1 VPVVEG
7 TVERIVFRNVENGY
21 TVARI
26 KIDDATRL
34 FRDDLVTVVG
44 TLPNVNPGEIVECTG
59 EWELSAEHGRQLR
72 VAQFVPHTPVSAKGL
87 ARYLGSGII
96 KGIGPKT
103 AERIVAAFG
112 DQTLA
117 IIELE
122 PERLIEIKGISAS
135 KRDAII
141 QGWDAQREVRKI
153 MLFLQE
159 HHISPSLAQKIYSAY
174 GQAAIST
181 IQQNPYQLEQD
192 IYGVGFKTADA
203 IAREL
208 GLPPESLPRLATG
221 IKHTLNEMAS
231 EGHCFALREDLLAQA
246 AAILGVLPE
255 LLPPALDDL
264 VQRKEAFV
272 EEERVFLAP
281 FFYSEMGSARRIRL
295 LQKTPSPLPP
305 LTPQRW
311 DALLAEAQAEFGTQL
326 ATQQRYALHMAYEN
340 KVSIL
345 TGGPGTGKTTT
356 IRTLVHVLE
365 RYNVPFVMAAPT
377 GRAARRMTEATG
389 HAARTLHRLLEF
401 IPNTNQF
408 ARNEER
414 PLDAQFVIVDE
425 VSMIDLIL
433 MYNLLKALDTRTH
446 LLLVGDADQLPSVG
460 AGNVLHDLL
469 TSEVIPATH
478 LTELFRQAAA
488 SRIIVT
494 AHGVRDGRMPDLRP
508 DPQADFFFMPAATPE
523 AAARLVQDL
532 VIRRLPQRYGYEP
545 VRDIQALAPMY
556 KGACGVTALNDVLQ
570 SQINHGG
577 GEAVTAG
584 ARTLR
589 MGDKVMQLKNDYD
602 KNVFNGDVGFVTVID
617 PHDGLVVVQFGD
629 APVSYAFHELDALAL
644 AYAVSIHRAQGSE
657 YPVVVLPLVMQH
669 ALLLQRNLLYTAI
682 TRAKRLCVVVGEE
695 RALRYA
701 IQNDEVAARNTALA
715 ERLHGPQL
723 RGAQT
728 LVSGEQ

>member
-1 VPVVEG
+1 VPTIEG

-26 KIDDATRL
+26 KTDDATRL

-44 TLPNVNPGEIVECTG
+44 TLPNVSVGEVVECSG
-59 EWELSAEHGRQLR
+59 EWEHSLEHGRQLR
-72 VAQFVPHTPVSAKGL
+72 VTHFVPHTPISAKGL

-103 AERIVAAFG
+103 AEHIVAAFG
-112 DQTLA
+112 EQTLA
-117 IIELE
+117 VIELE
-122 PERLIEIKGISAS
+122 PERLIEVKGISQA

-141 QGWDAQREVRKI
+141 QGWEAQREVRKI
-153 MLFLQE
+153 MIFLQA
-159 HHISPSLAQKIYSAY
+159 HHVSPSLAQKIYGAY
-174 GQAAIST
+174 GQEAISV

-203 IAREL
+203 IAQEL
-208 GLPPESLPRLATG
+208 GLPPEGLPRLATG
-221 IKHTLNEMAS
+221 IKHTLNEVAG
-231 EGHCFALREDLLAQA
+231 EGHCFLPREELLAQA
-246 AAILGVLPE
+246 AAILGVAPE
-255 LLPPALDDL
+255 LLPPALEDL
-264 VQRKEAFV
+264 AKRKEVFI
-272 EEERVFLAP
+272 EDERVFLAP

-295 LQKTPSPLPP
+295 LQKSPSPLPSLP
-305 LTPQRW
+305 PQRW
-311 DALLAEAQAEFGTQL
+311 DALLAETQELFGARL
-326 ATQQRYALHMAYEN
+326 AIQQRYALRMAWEN

-365 RYNVPFVMAAPT
+365 QYGIPYLLAAPT

-389 HAARTLHRLLEF
+389 RSARTIHRLLEF
-401 IPNTNQF
+401 IPNTATF

-433 MYNLLKALDTRTH
+433 MYNLLKAIGPQTH

-469 TSEVIPATH
+469 ASEVVPVTH

-494 AHGVRDGRMPDLRP
+494 AHGVRDGIIPDLKP
-508 DPQADFFFMPAATPE
+508 DPASDFFFMPAQTPE
-523 AAARLVQDL
+523 QAAQIALDL
-532 VIRRLPQRYGYEP
+532 ATRRLPARYGFDP
-545 VRDIQALAPMY
+545 TRDIQVLAPMY
-556 KGACGVTALNDVLQ
+556 KGPAGVAALNDALQRRINRDQGEGVTAGTRLFRL
-570 SQINHGG
+570 
-577 GEAVTAG
+577 
-584 ARTLR
+584 
-589 MGDKVMQLKNDYD
+589 GDKVMQLKNDYD
-602 KNVFNGDVGFVTVID
+602 KNVFNGDVGLVTVID
-617 PHDGLVVVQFGD
+617 PHDALLVVQFGD
-629 APVSYAFHELDALAL
+629 QAVTYAFHELDALAL

-669 ALLLQRNLLYTAI
+669 AILLQRNLLYTAI
-682 TRAKRLCVVVGEE
+682 TRAKKLCVIVGEA

-715 ERLHGPQL
+715 ERLQGPRL
-723 RGAQT
+723 RGAQVT
-728 LVSGEQ
+728 GEG

>member
-1 VPVVEG
+1 MPTIEG
-7 TVERIVFRNVENGY
+7 TLERIVFRNAENGY

-26 KIDDATRL
+26 KTDDATRL

-44 TLPNVNPGEIVECTG
+44 TLPNVSAGELIECSG
-59 EWELSAEHGRQLR
+59 EWEHSPEHGRQLR
-72 VAQFVPHTPVSAKGL
+72 VTHFVPHTPISAKGL

-112 DQTLA
+112 EQTLA
-117 IIELE
+117 VIELE
-122 PERLIEIKGISAS
+122 PERLIEVKGISAA
-135 KRDAII
+135 KCDAII
-141 QGWDAQREVRKI
+141 QGWEAQREVRKI
-153 MLFLQE
+153 MIFLQA
-159 HHISPSLAQKIYSAY
+159 HHVSPSLAQKIYSAY
-174 GQAAIST
+174 GQEAISV

-203 IAREL
+203 IAQEL

-221 IKHTLNEMAS
+221 IKHTLNEVAG
-231 EGHCFALREDLLAQA
+231 EGHCFVPREELLAQA
-246 AAILGVLPE
+246 ATVLGVAPD

-264 VQRKEAFV
+264 AQRKEVFI

-281 FFYSEMGSARRIRL
+281 FFYSELGSARRIRL
-295 LQKTPSPLPP
+295 LQKSPSPLPSLP
-305 LTPQRW
+305 PQRW
-311 DALLAEAQAEFGTQL
+311 DALLTETQALFGAQL
-326 ATQQRYALHMAYEN
+326 ATQQRYALRMAWEN

-365 RYNVPFVMAAPT
+365 QYNIPFMLAAPT

-389 HAARTLHRLLEF
+389 RSARTIHRLLEF
-401 IPNTNQF
+401 IPNTATF

-433 MYNLLKALDTRTH
+433 MYNLLKAIGPQTH

-469 TSEVIPATH
+469 ASEVVPVTH

-494 AHGVRDGRMPDLRP
+494 AHGVRDGIIPDLTP
-508 DPQADFFFMPAATPE
+508 DAASDFFFMPAQTPE
-523 AAARLVQDL
+523 QAAQIALDL
-532 VIRRLPQRYGYEP
+532 ATRRLPARYGYDP
-545 VRDIQALAPMY
+545 TRDIQVLAPMY
-556 KGACGVTALNDVLQ
+556 KGPAGVTALNDALQ
-570 SQINHGG
+570 RRINRDQ
-577 GEAVTAG
+577 GEGVTAG
-584 ARTLR
+584 TRLFR
-589 MGDKVMQLKNDYD
+589 LGDKVMQLKNDYD
-602 KNVFNGDVGFVTVID
+602 KNVFNGDVGLVTVLD
-617 PHDGLVVVQFGD
+617 PHDALVVVQFGD
-629 APVSYAFHELDALAL
+629 QAVAYAFHELDALAL

-657 YPVVVLPLVMQH
+657 YPVVVMPLVMQH
-669 ALLLQRNLLYTAI
+669 AILLQRNLLYTAI
-682 TRAKRLCVVVGEE
+682 TRAKRLCVLVGEP

-715 ERLHGPQL
+715 ERLQGPRL
-723 RGAQT
+723 HGAQV
-728 LVSGEQ
+728 LGEGA